1 MQAMRQDKCTPQQVE
16 ADNHKRV
23 QHLTIKTITM
33 AETNNDRY
41 ALITG
46 ATSGIGY
53 ELAKLFAG
61 DGYNL
66 VIVARD
72 ENELRQKAQELSTAN
87 VDVVAIAKDLFQPEA
102 AFELY
107 DEVKSRNLT
116 VDVLVNDAGQGQYG
130 LFVEQDIHRL
140 LDIIQLNV
148 KSLTVLTHL
157 FLKDMVAR
165 NEGKIL
171 QLASIASQL
180 PGPWQ
185 AVYHATKA
193 YVLSFSE
200 ALVQELKDSA
210 VTVTALQPG
219 ATDTDFFNKA
229 EMQDSKILDTK
240 LSDPKKVAKD
250 GYDALM
256 KGDDKIVSGFKNK
269 VMVGLGSV
277 MPESAAAAQMNKMQ
291 KPRSED
297 K

>member
-1 MQAMRQDKCTPQQVE
+1 MP
-16 ADNHKRV
+16 N
-23 QHLTIKTITM
+23 
-33 AETNNDRY
+33 TNKRY

-46 ATSGIGY
+46 ASSGIGY
-53 ELAKLFAG
+53 ELAKLFAE

-66 VIVARD
+66 ITVARSGD
-72 ENELRQKAQELSTAN
+72 ELQQQATEFSQKYG
-87 VDVVAIAKDLFQPEA
+87 VDVIPMAKDLFQPQA

-107 DEVKSRNLT
+107 DEVKAKGLT
-116 VDVLVNDAGQGQYG
+116 VDALVNDAGQGQFG

-193 YVLSFSE
+193 YVLSFTE
-200 ALVQELKDSA
+200 ALISELKDSA
-210 VTVTALQPG
+210 VTLTALQPG

-229 EMQDSKILDTK
+229 DMQDSKITDTK
-240 LSDPKKVAKD
+240 LSDPAKVAKD
-250 GYDALM
+250 GYEALM
-256 KGDDKIVSGFKNK
+256 SGDDKIISGTKNK
-269 VMVGLGSV
+269 VMVGMSNV
-277 MPESAAAAQMNKMQ
+277 MPESLVADQMKKMQ
-291 KPRSED
+291 EPKDE
-297 K
+297 KKK

>member
-1 MQAMRQDKCTPQQVE
+1 
-16 ADNHKRV
+16 
-23 QHLTIKTITM
+23 M
-33 AETNNDRY
+33 AETTNNRY

-53 ELAKLFAG
+53 ELAKLFAA

-66 VIVARD
+66 ILVSRTEEDLKQRSAEFSQQYGVQTIY
-72 ENELRQKAQELSTAN
+72 
-87 VDVVAIAKDLFQPEA
+87 IAKDLFQPNA

-107 DEVKSRNLT
+107 DEVKAKGLL

-130 LFVEQDIHRL
+130 LFAEADIQRL

-148 KSLTVLTHL
+148 SSLTVITHL

-185 AVYHATKA
+185 AVYHGTKA
-193 YVLSFSE
+193 YVLSFTE
-200 ALVQELKDSA
+200 ALISELKDSA

-229 EMQDSKILDTK
+229 DMQESKILDSK
-240 LSDPKKVAKD
+240 LSDPAKVAKD
-250 GYDALM
+250 GYEALM
-256 KGDDKIVSGFKNK
+256 SGDDKVISGMKNK
-269 VMVGLGSV
+269 VMVGMSNV
-277 MPESAAAAQMNKMQ
+277 MPESMVAEQMNKMQ
-291 KPRSED
+291 EPRDES
-297 K
+297 KKK

>member
-1 MQAMRQDKCTPQQVE
+1 MQNTDK
-16 ADNHKRV
+16 
-23 QHLTIKTITM
+23 
-33 AETNNDRY
+33 RY

-46 ATSGIGY
+46 ATQGIGY

-66 VIVARD
+66 IIVART
-72 ENELRQKAQELSTAN
+72 ENDLQQRASEFSSEYGVQ
-87 VDVVAIAKDLFQPEA
+87 VVPIAKDLFQANA

-107 DEVKSRNLT
+107 DEVKRQGLL

-130 LFVEQDIHRL
+130 LFVEADIHRL

-148 KSLTVLTHL
+148 SSITVLTHL

-193 YVLSFSE
+193 YVLSFTE
-200 ALVQELKDSA
+200 ALISELKDSA
-210 VTVTALQPG
+210 VTITALQPG
-219 ATDTDFFNKA
+219 ATATDFFNKA
-229 EMQDSKILDTK
+229 DMLESKILDTK
-240 LSDPKKVAKD
+240 LSDPGKVAKD
-250 GYDALM
+250 GYQALM
-256 KGDDKIVSGFKNK
+256 SSDDKVVSGAKNK
-269 VMVGLGSV
+269 VMVGMSNI
-277 MPESAAAAQMNKMQ
+277 MPEAMVAEQMNKMQ
-291 KPRSED
+291 QPRSEE
-297 K
+297 KKK

>member
-1 MQAMRQDKCTPQQVE
+1 
-16 ADNHKRV
+16 
-23 QHLTIKTITM
+23 M
-33 AETNNDRY
+33 AETNNSRY

-46 ATSGIGY
+46 ASSGIGY
-53 ELAKLFAG
+53 ELAKLFAE

-66 VIVARD
+66 IVVARTEED
-72 ENELRQKAQELSTAN
+72 LQKAATEFSQYGI
-87 VDVVAIAKDLFQPEA
+87 DVIPIAKDLFKAEA
-102 AFELY
+102 PFELY
-107 DEVKSRNLT
+107 DEIKKRNLI

-130 LFVEQDIHRL
+130 LFIESDIRRL

-148 KSLTVLTHL
+148 SSLTSLTYL

-171 QLASIASQL
+171 QLASIASEL

-193 YVLSFSE
+193 YVLSFTE
-200 ALVQELKDSA
+200 AVIRELKDSA
-210 VTVTALQPG
+210 VTMTALQPG

-229 EMQDSKILDTK
+229 EMQESKILDTK
-240 LSDPKKVAKD
+240 LSDPAKVAKD
-250 GYDALM
+250 GYEALM

-269 VMVGLGSV
+269 VMAGSSNI
-277 MPESAAAAQMNKMQ
+277 MPDTMVAAQMDKMQ
-291 KPRSED
+291 QPKEKD